1 MPGSVMIKYKI
12 TPRSSE
18 RIFEQS
24 LTDVSPFATMGFMK
38 THIEILREEEYLAAM
53 HGDCRAW
60 RKAYVEEAD
69 LKSADNTPLHYYF
82 AVPEDA
88 KACIV
93 MLHGFCEFFA
103 RYHEM
108 AWYFYRMG
116 YAFFFL
122 EQRGHGLSGGK
133 LAEPDVVWID
143 DFETYAG
150 DLNTF
155 IREAVSERVPSLK
168 KILFAH
174 SMGGAVSTLY
184 LESHP
189 DLFTGAVFSS
199 PMFCLKK
206 VNLPPPALA
215 LMKLYVRLTHKEKTI
230 AVGEKHFSREQ
241 EFENGSML
249 SKAHYDYQHEIK
261 LGNKAY
267 QTYAS
272 SYGWAIAAIEATHR
286 LVRNA
291 SRVRTPVVLLT
302 AGNDALVDPKGY
314 EAFMKRV
321 PGTVRIVYPDA
332 KHELFNADD
341 TNRQR
346 FYNDMFHAIERFLDS
361 SG

>member
-1 MPGSVMIKYKI
+1 M
-12 TPRSSE
+12 
-18 RIFEQS
+18 
-24 LTDVSPFATMGFMK
+24 TDRYPFVTMGFMK

-53 HGDCRAW
+53 RGDCRAW
-60 RKAYVEEAD
+60 RNACVEEAD
-69 LKSADNTPLHYYF
+69 LKSFDNTPLHYYC
-82 AVPEDA
+82 AIPEDA

-93 MLHGFCEFFA
+93 MMHGFCEFFA

-108 AWYFYRMG
+108 AWYFYRAG

-133 LAEPDVVWID
+133 LAEPDLVWID
-143 DFETYAG
+143 DFDTYVRDM
-150 DLNTF
+150 DLF
-155 IREAVSERVPSLK
+155 IRETVSEKAPSLK
-168 KILFAH
+168 KVLFAH

-184 LESHP
+184 LETHP
-189 DLFTGAVFSS
+189 DTFLGAVFSS

-206 VNLPPPALA
+206 VNYPPPVLA
-215 LMKLYVRLTHKEKTI
+215 LMKLFVGLTRREKTL
-230 AVGEKHFSREQ
+230 AAGGKHFSKEQ
-241 EFENGSML
+241 EFESGSML
-249 SKAHYDYQHEIK
+249 SRSHYDYQHEIRR
-261 LGNKAY
+261 GNKAY

-272 SYGWAIAAIEATHR
+272 SYGWGIAAIDATRR
-286 LVRNA
+286 LIRNA

-321 PGTVRIVYPDA
+321 PGTVRITYPDA

-341 TNRQR
+341 TDRQQ
-346 FYNDMFHAIERFLDS
+346 FYDDMFHAIDGFLEA

>member
-1 MPGSVMIKYKI
+1 MPGIREM
-12 TPRSSE
+12 TETRN
-18 RIFEQS
+18 
-24 LTDVSPFATMGFMK
+24 M
-38 THIEILREEEYLAAM
+38 EILLEEDYLAAM
-53 HGDCRAW
+53 NGPCRAW
-60 RKAYVEEAD
+60 REACVEEGD
-69 LKSADNTPLHYYF
+69 LKSFDNTTIHYYH
-82 AVPEDA
+82 ATPADA

-108 AWYFYRMG
+108 AWYFYRAG
-116 YAFFFL
+116 YAFFFP

-133 LAEPDVVWID
+133 LAEPDVVWVD
-143 DFETYAG
+143 DFETYVR
-150 DLNTF
+150 DLDVF
-155 IREAVSERVPSLK
+155 ISETVSKKSPSLK

-174 SMGGAVSTLY
+174 SMGGAVGTLY

-189 DLFTGAVFSS
+189 DVFAGAVYSS

-206 VNLPPPALA
+206 VNFSPPVLA
-215 LMKLYVRLTHKEKTI
+215 LVKLYVRLTHREKTI
-230 AVGEKHFSREQ
+230 AAGEKHFSRAQ
-241 EFENGSML
+241 EFGTGSML
-249 SKAHYDYQHEIK
+249 SKSHYDYQHEIK

-272 SYGWAIAAIEATHR
+272 SYGWAIAAIDATHR
-286 LVRNA
+286 LIRNA

-321 PGTVRIVYPDA
+321 PGTVRIAYPDA

-341 TNRQR
+341 KNRQR
-346 FYNDMFHAIERFLDS
+346 FYNDMFHAIERFLDI